1 MIFAEDRLQIEQVD
15 HLIDKVSSFDSS
27 QSPNQ
32 VRKDCVALLVCKV
45 NHLSDQIIFLPEGR
59 RTKLIKCL
67 QETMKKHGQ
76 CFDEKIHRM
85 TMKIIEDDSIRL
97 KASNISSNAAESS
110 NTLALEQIAT
120 LETSKDPSPN
130 EQTNHLET
138 FSQEKQSCSKKTTC
152 ENNESSQAP
161 CTLTSTSQTGEK
173 DVQKSYPQEKCTNV
187 EQHVQNEAK
196 STSGGN
202 CEKESCR
209 KLMSIGQVKKY
220 IEPVTRR
227 KRCSELISAPER
239 QQTSSSKQVL
249 QLLSD
254 AENFKGVK
262 AETFHIFAPEHIM
275 FFEEESCGRFIK
287 KTMAIPKKYFGRIIG
302 IKGTTVQILEVLTN
316 TVISIKQPPMS
327 NYWRYLVAAG
337 RCHFEV
343 NNLISLIHFLL
354 KYNVD
359 FDIKTISSICL
370 KLTWLE
376 IDRNNSSHVPS
387 GIKDKQD
394 RSKRKT
400 YETDSEREDLAT
412 ASVCHSMEEE
422 NGSCRNKTPN
432 LSISSSREI
441 GNICSCKANK
451 QKNSGRTRHSS
462 TNCAFLTDCIQVKN
476 SHVGRIMGTKGSII
490 AIIEH
495 FSNTVISFKD
505 MSEVEGNR
513 MVCIKGQRQKDIECA
528 KEFIHLIIFHSI
540 RFGLITDQL
549 VSQAVN
555 ATEKQMRSE
564 QGVYEISFRDGCRI
578 PDREWVPNGIK
589 QLVRTVLSKEEPGE
603 WNCANCVQFRMPCA
617 KVQIQKGSK
626 GILRK
631 NEPNQWDRN
640 TIGSSANI
648 GQQKKD
654 FAQSWDHNNNNNQEA
669 TLRKREDGCSTL
681 PQECAT
687 SNATTAERLR
697 LALQTIKAT
706 HVFSGNGCNHENTS
720 IAQREQFLLAEMTPD
735 AIMPFNEYWES
746 KCSELGISRG
756 RARDNPLP

>member
-15 HLIDKVSSFDSS
+15 HLIDRVSSFDLS
-27 QSPNQ
+27 QSSNQ
-32 VRKDCVALLVCKV
+32 VKKECIGLLVCKV
-45 NHLSDQIIFLPEGR
+45 DHLSDQIILLPETR

-85 TMKIIEDDSIRL
+85 TMKIIDDTLRL
-97 KASNISSNAAESS
+97 KASNTSSNTAESS
-110 NTLALEQIAT
+110 NTLALEQVAT
-120 LETSKDPSPN
+120 LRTSKDPSPN
-130 EQTNHLET
+130 EQTNQLET
-138 FSQEKQSCSKKTTC
+138 FSQEKQSGSRKTVC
-152 ENNESSQAP
+152 ENNELSQAP
-161 CTLTSTSQTGEK
+161 CTLTNTSQTGEK
-173 DVQKSYPQEKCTNV
+173 DVQKRCAKEKGTIV
-187 EQHVQNEAK
+187 EQRIRKEAK
-196 STSGGN
+196 STSCGN

-209 KLMSIGQVKKY
+209 NFMNIGHVKKY
-220 IEPVTRR
+220 TEPVIRR
-227 KRCSELISAPER
+227 KHCSELMFATEE
-239 QQTSSSKQVL
+239 QQASSSKRVL

-254 AENFKGVK
+254 AENFKRVK
-262 AETFHIFAPEHIM
+262 AETFHVFTPEHIM
-275 FFEEESCGRFIK
+275 FFDEESCGRFIK
-287 KTMAIPKKYFGRIIG
+287 KTMAIPKKYFGRLIG

-359 FDIKTISSICL
+359 FDVRTISSICL

-376 IDRNNSSHVPS
+376 SDRNNSSHTTS

-394 RSKRKT
+394 RSKRKA
-400 YETDSEREDLAT
+400 YENRTDSDREDLET
-412 ASVCHSMEEE
+412 ASVCHSIVEEG
-422 NGSCRNKTPN
+422 NGSSRNKTPN
-432 LSISSSREI
+432 LSVSDSREKR
-441 GNICSCKANK
+441 NICSCKANK
-451 QKNSGRTRHSS
+451 QKNSGRARLSS
-462 TNCAFLTDCIQVKN
+462 TNCTFLTDCLQVKN

-505 MSEVEGNR
+505 MPEKEGNR

-555 ATEKQMRSE
+555 AIEKQMKSKH
-564 QGVYEISFRDGCRI
+564 GVYEISFRDGCMI

-589 QLVRTVLSKEEPGE
+589 HLVRTILSKEEPGE
-603 WNCANCVQFRMPCA
+603 WNCANCVQFSMPCA
-617 KVQIQKGSK
+617 KVQIPKGSK
-626 GILRK
+626 RILHK
-631 NEPNQWDRN
+631 NEQNQQDRN
-640 TIGSSANI
+640 TTGSSANI
-648 GQQKKD
+648 SQQKKD
-654 FAQSWDHNNNNNQEA
+654 LAQSCDHNQQAN
-669 TLRKREDGCSTL
+669 LPKREDDCSSL
-681 PQECAT
+681 AQE
-687 SNATTAERLR
+687 NANFNAATAERLR

-706 HVFSGNGCNHENTS
+706 HPFSGNGCSHESTS
-720 IAQREQFLLAEMTPD
+720 VAQREQFLLAEMTPD

-746 KCSELGISRG
+746 KCSALGISMS